1 MDFGSS
7 PQNRLKIF
15 QSETRQANFRFVSLK
30 GRKFSVSM
38 FLVIKV
44 SAGKLLGKF
53 ASEVVL
59 TIVAPSGRGP

>member
-7 PQNRLKIF
+7 PQNRLNIF

-38 FLVIKV
+38 FLVIEV

-59 TIVAPSGRGP
+59 TIVGSPLR

>member
-7 PQNRLKIF
+7 PLNRLKIF

-38 FLVIKV
+38 FLVIEV

-59 TIVAPSGRGP
+59 TIVGSPLR